1 MGFVCSVRISEQ
13 TANFALHKIRRLV
26 FITEM
31 GFIYCAVRKEF
42 LYNTD
47 MFRLEK
53 VNIRLYNM
61 IIISLL
67 RTELALGENMR

>member
-1 MGFVCSVRISEQ
+1 
-13 TANFALHKIRRLV
+13 
-26 FITEM
+26 M